1 MKSYTMYV
9 CENCGKESRNRKII
23 QECEAGHLGLTWLE
37 YLDYRN
43 LKGNV
48 NMFEILLKKSISTND
63 EQWRI
68 DGYAKSVKDAKTA
81 VANFEV
87 AHGIPSVTILHNK

>member
-9 CENCGKESRNRKII
+9 CETCGKESRNRKTI
-23 QECEAGHLGLTWLE
+23 QTCEAGHLGLTWLE

-48 NMFEILLKKSISTND
+48 NMFEILLKKSIDTND

-68 DGYAKSVKDAKTA
+68 DSYAKSVEDAKKA
-81 VANFEV
+81 VSDFET
-87 AHGIPSVTILHNK
+87 AHGI

>member
-1 MKSYTMYV
+1 MKSYKVYV
-9 CENCGKESRNRKII
+9 CETCGKESRNMKTI

-48 NMFEILLKKSISTND
+48 AMFETLLANAIRDND

-68 DGYAKSVKDAKTA
+68 DSWRKSVEDSKTA
-81 VANFEV
+81 VADFE
-87 AHGIPSVTILHNK
+87 AKHGIKI

>member
-9 CENCGKESRNRKII
+9 CETCGKESKDRKTI
-23 QECEAGHLGLTWLE
+23 QTCEAGHLRLTWLE

-68 DGYAKSVKDAKTA
+68 DGYQKSVENAKKA
-81 VANFEV
+81 VADFEV
-87 AHGIPSVTILHNK
+87 AHGITP

>member
-9 CENCGKESRNRKII
+9 CETCGKESRNRKTI

-43 LKGNV
+43 LKACV
-48 NMFEILLKKSISTND
+48 NMYEIHLDQAIRDKD
-63 EQWRI
+63 AQWRI
-68 DGYAKSVKDAKTA
+68 DSSRKALEASKKA
-81 VANFEV
+81 VADFED
-87 AHGIPSVTILHNK
+87 AHGITA

>member
-9 CENCGKESRNRKII
+9 CETCGKESRNRKTI

-43 LKGNV
+43 LKNNV
-48 NMFEILLKKSISTND
+48 KMFEHLLKESVDSND
-63 EQWRI
+63 HQWRI
-68 DGYAKSVKDAKTA
+68 DSSRKALEDSKKA
-81 VANFEV
+81 VADFEV
-87 AHGIPSVTILHNK
+87 AHGITA